1 MFHPFLL
8 EELFQT
14 ALPRTSLR
22 CVGSRQTHREHHAL
36 LRRTEEGYT
45 LKVTRPDLVGR
56 NLEQINLTVED
67 QLMTLEIPALD
78 LPSIKGLT
86 PIFEELPT
94 SAYTGRYRLP
104 RGINLSL
111 VEANLN
117 GEELLIKLPKQEP
130 NRQKVQINIDEGSA
144 SLN

>member
-1 MFHPFLL
+1 
-8 EELFQT
+8 
-14 ALPRTSLR
+14 
-22 CVGSRQTHREHHAL
+22 

-45 LKVTRPDLVGR
+45 LKVTLPDLVGR
-56 NLEQINLTVED
+56 RLEQINLTVED

-94 SAYTGRYRLP
+94 SAHTGRYRLP
-104 RGINLSL
+104 RGIDLSL